1 MTSSYTLPQNG
12 GSFYTSTEREVLID
26 PFVSPPQMQSQLTG
40 ELTRY
45 EDLVRRDFRY
55 AHLVAGAS
63 KMPMNMIWVSRNQG
77 GDVNDQD
84 LAALRD
90 VAWTEFVKKRF
101 LPSVAEGSSVAEAAA
116 SMLEIVRSMNL
127 QRRRFQIMGL
137 HEQVE
142 ASELQL
148 VIHLCQAGL
157 LHTGDYRVTANRF
170 RRHDKFFEAF
180 ALAVGAFV
188 CSSAPFT
195 MGVATTQLNR
205 SLQFEYKKQTTA
217 LFVYVLQENRSLVN
231 QTGFGFD
238 EDYVARIA
246 RFIIVSQD
254 DSTTAGQLPPPKDEG
269 GSSKTETFIRGALES
284 VQRQADR
291 VERLAAQM
299 DRDADRGNGGR
310 GRGRDSGVDEGKV
323 SDMIRRALAEQLP
336 REKAGARDLNAIRD
350 ELERGLGDRLER
362 SLAAKYDAI
371 IANIHGSNAR
381 NIESIKHDNERI
393 VRGYGEAVARIE
405 TAVNDINRDTTRN
418 IGIIKNEIEL
428 TKQNYSQLIQAELGE
443 IVKENSRD
451 RLEIQ
456 KFNESIQRGI
466 DEHHAQ
472 QTQTN
477 DEFKAHI
484 NSWLQQFSQQNI
496 QGSAQILPVP
506 DANADLHF
514 MQFQQNIDALGRG
527 LEANNRMLT
536 QTSSQIASIEASN
549 LELNAQFRSVKVLSE
564 GNSMQLGEIHQRI
577 GQLNQRLEAQEARD
591 GSNQLYVRNS
601 DFILHK
607 SEVNLRFE
615 SMNTINEK
623 MAELTDRMKY
633 SDEDL
638 QKAEEKLKLLELKL
652 DERVVKQEHDTGDVD
667 AKITQLES
675 RLQTRMNGLMGDI
688 NANLNQS
695 INDATARAVETAKSD
710 LEKQIS
716 TAKDEV
722 KAATADSVR
731 RLDELKAQAIKESV
745 DHFKNPDT
753 VRELSERI
761 ARNEVLRQDMNGRI
775 DVAVGQ
781 RLQDLSTEMQEIKT
795 YMHARRSTAPSFNM
809 FSGPADTAA
818 YAAAPP

>member
-1 MTSSYTLPQNG
+1 MTYNLPQNG
-12 GSFYTSTEREVLID
+12 GSFYTSTESEVLID

-269 GSSKTETFIRGALES
+269 GSSSRTETFIRGALES

-299 DRDADRGNGGR
+299 DRDADRGGSR
-310 GRGRDSGVDEGKV
+310 SRGRDSGVDGGRVGEL
-323 SDMIRRALAEQLP
+323 IRRALADQKGKE
-336 REKAGARDLNAIRD
+336 RDEAVKEARALQEESERRLNTRYDGIVTAIRED
-350 ELERGLGDRLER
+350 NLKTMHSVQSDNQKTVRDYGNSVARMEALVGEIKKETEKNIALIKSENSQTNQNLTLLIHNQVAEVAEEYEKDKTKTQEELASIG
-362 SLAAKYDAI
+362 
-371 IANIHGSNAR
+371 ANINAHQEQQTEAYGRFKEEVIGWLQYPQHTQDNVPSAPMDSDLCLLQYIQEINELKTRCSIQETQMQSVLSKLHMIEGSNSDLTAQIASMKLPLEG
-381 NIESIKHDNERI
+381 NSLSIHANNQKILLLE
-393 VRGYGEAVARIE
+393 
-405 TAVNDINRDTTRN
+405 
-418 IGIIKNEIEL
+418 
-428 TKQNYSQLIQAELGE
+428 QAL
-443 IVKENSRD
+443 
-451 RLEIQ
+451 LEIQ
-456 KFNESIQRGI
+456 KTIEMHDLYVKNTDFTLYQSDIMGRFQTINGDIARLK
-466 DEHHAQ
+466 
-472 QTQTN
+472 TQTEN
-477 DEFKAHI
+477 DAAEAVMVKTEF
-484 NSWLQQFSQQNI
+484 
-496 QGSAQILPVP
+496 
-506 DANADLHF
+506 
-514 MQFQQNIDALGRG
+514 RG
-527 LEANNRMLT
+527 LKDKLEATITRHIKQEGESGVTDAKLSQVEAKLIAIIDQMHGTLT
-536 QTSSQIASIEASN
+536 AT
-549 LELNAQFRSVKVLSE
+549 LTGLNAQ
-564 GNSMQLGEIHQRI
+564 
-577 GQLNQRLEAQEARD
+577 
-591 GSNQLYVRNS
+591 
-601 DFILHK
+601 
-607 SEVNLRFE
+607 
-615 SMNTINEK
+615 
-623 MAELTDRMKY
+623 MAERT
-633 SDEDL
+633 
-638 QKAEEKLKLLELKL
+638 KAESDAQIEAAIYEMRR
-652 DERVVKQEHDTGDVD
+652 ESD
-667 AKITQLES
+667 AKIAAAIDEIKREAQNSAPKPEMFRADIRGVLAEYLGRAETLRDLSENIAGNTGLRQEMEARISVMVGQHFTQLSEQVHE
-675 RLQTRMNGLMGDI
+675 LKGY
-688 NANLNQS
+688 
-695 INDATARAVETAKSD
+695 
-710 LEKQIS
+710 IS
-716 TAKDEV
+716 TH
-722 KAATADSVR
+722 
-731 RLDELKAQAIKESV
+731 Q
-745 DHFKNPDT
+745 
-753 VRELSERI
+753 
-761 ARNEVLRQDMNGRI
+761 
-775 DVAVGQ
+775 
-781 RLQDLSTEMQEIKT
+781 
-795 YMHARRSTAPSFNM
+795 STAPNFRM
-809 FSGPADTAA
+809 FSDDAALPPTAV
-818 YAAAPP
+818 YAPQPP